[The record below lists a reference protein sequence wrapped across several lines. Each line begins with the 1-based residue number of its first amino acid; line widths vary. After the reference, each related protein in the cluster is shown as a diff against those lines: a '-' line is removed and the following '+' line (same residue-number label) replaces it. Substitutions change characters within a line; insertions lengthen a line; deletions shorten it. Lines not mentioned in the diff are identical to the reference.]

1 MHDLVAENAYA
12 VQFYMALL
20 SSLSVMTAPRHL
32 LFLDIDG
39 TVVDGTPR
47 ETLMEE
53 RGLVVGKYGDV
64 NRSYPRGYDAF
75 INGFNDP
82 SLFHLDTNIPEAEQL
97 IQAAVE
103 ADATV
108 LFLTARDARH
118 HCGTESDLKQRGLWR
133 DGMRLICKPHRELVD
148 KAEFKAQMIAMLSQ
162 SDETEDVVLVDNNR
176 KNTALVQERLP
187 FVTAY
192 SACSEAH
199 SHIQGWID
207 TNRSDDA

>member
-1 MHDLVAENAYA
+1 MQQNAYA
-12 VQFYMALL
+12 FYSYMVWRTGDD
-20 SSLSVMTAPRHL
+20 VMSPQRRL

-47 ETLMEE
+47 EALMEA
-53 RGLVVGKYGDV
+53 RGLVVGKYGDI
-64 NRSYPRGYDAF
+64 NRSYPRGYEAF

-97 IQAAVE
+97 IQTAVE
-103 ADATV
+103 AGATV

-148 KAEFKAQMIAMLSQ
+148 KAEFKQQMIAMLSQ
-162 SDETEDVVLVDNNR
+162 NDETEDVVLVDNNR
-176 KNTALVQERLP
+176 KNTALVQERLS
-187 FVTAY
+187 FVTTY
-192 SACSEAH
+192 SACSEAR
-199 SHIQGWID
+199 SHIQAWND
-207 TNRSDDA
+207 TDRSDDA